1 MSKSPKKL
9 LVVEDEP
16 HLAFNLELNLKS
28 EGYEVIL
35 AETGKEGL
43 DLYHNKGPF
52 SLILLDVMLPELNG
66 FEVLQEIRRIDT
78 KTGILMLTAR
88 ASDEDVI
95 RGLKTGA
102 DDYLTKP
109 FHLEELLLRVKRMA
123 KRSELFY
130 EPEKSTDGEELLQLG
145 NLELNMNSLVF
156 KSSQG
161 NFNITVLEAKVIK
174 EFMNNPNKT
183 LTREYLLEKVW
194 GLRGTVET
202 RTVDNFIMRIRKCVE
217 NNPSKPEILVSVRGK
232 GYKLTIES
240 EPT

>member
-1 MSKSPKKL
+1 MNQIPKKL
-9 LVVEDEP
+9 LLVEDEP

-28 EGYEVIL
+28 EGYDVIV
-35 AETGKEGL
+35 AETGKDGL
-43 DLYHNKGPF
+43 DKYKNQGPF
-52 SLILLDVMLPELNG
+52 SLILLDVMLPEMNG
-66 FEVLQEIRRIDT
+66 FEVLQEIRKNDK

-130 EPEKSTDGEELLQLG
+130 EPDTTIDSEIHDLG
-145 NLELNMNSLVF
+145 ALKLNMNSLEF
-156 KSSQG
+156 ISSRG
-161 NFNITVLEAKVIK
+161 TFNITVLEAKVIR
-174 EFMNNPNKT
+174 EFMTNPTKT

-202 RTVDNFIMRIRKCVE
+202 RTVDNFIMRIRKYLE
-217 NNPSKPEILVSVRGK
+217 INPSKPEILVSVRGK
-232 GYKLTIES
+232 GYKLIVES
-240 EPT
+240 I

>member
-1 MSKSPKKL
+1 
-9 LVVEDEP
+9 
-16 HLAFNLELNLKS
+16 
-28 EGYEVIL
+28 
-35 AETGKEGL
+35 
-43 DLYHNKGPF
+43 
-52 SLILLDVMLPELNG
+52 MLPELNG